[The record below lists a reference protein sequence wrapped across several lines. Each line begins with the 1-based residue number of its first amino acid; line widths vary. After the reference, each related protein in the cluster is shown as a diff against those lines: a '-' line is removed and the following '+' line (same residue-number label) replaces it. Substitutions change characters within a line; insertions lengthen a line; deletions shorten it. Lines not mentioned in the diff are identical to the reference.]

1 MDPMAERVI
10 EDGFWLVL
18 LIAVIGFF
26 WFRHRD
32 QRQAS
37 RSNEKVVKT
46 QENGKAVPA
55 SKKAA

>member
-10 EDGFWLVL
+10 EDGYWLVL

-26 WFRHRD
+26 WFYHLD

-46 QENGKAVPA
+46 QENGKAVQAP
-55 SKKAA
+55 KRAA